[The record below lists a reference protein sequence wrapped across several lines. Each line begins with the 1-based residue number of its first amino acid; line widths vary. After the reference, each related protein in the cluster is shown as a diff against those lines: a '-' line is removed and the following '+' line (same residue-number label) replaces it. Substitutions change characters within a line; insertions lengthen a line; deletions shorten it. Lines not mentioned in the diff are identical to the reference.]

1 MVEIIEK
8 SVCRG
13 IAGRLR
19 STKGVMIHNTAD
31 NHSAKSH
38 ASRLAGY
45 TNKQLENGYAN
56 YFIDKDTIYRTE
68 DTYNATYHSANGEG
82 NYNYISFE
90 VVGDMK
96 TSKADFLQAEQNTFY
111 QAAIDLRYHKLPVNR
126 STVRL
131 HCELDVG
138 TYTECPK
145 RSLYEHTGYNS
156 NQRQPQNVINA
167 MKDYF
172 IKEIKKYYDNPKLKP
187 NGGGTTVNKANKDH
201 YGTGNYFVA
210 LQDLKTMNKEWT
222 KQDHSWLFKKGS
234 RFAVRNKIIGKN
246 GNVHAQVAGLDNTYV
261 TLAKTHVKPQ

>member
-31 NHSAKSH
+31 SHSAKSH

-96 TSKADFLQAEQNTFY
+96 TSKVDFLQAEQNTFY

-156 NQRQPQNVINA
+156 KQRQPQNVINA

-187 NGGGTTVNKANKDH
+187 NEVEKVAYRNKRGKYEALKDLSI
-201 YGTGNYFVA
+201 YN
-210 LQDLKTMNKEWT
+210 DKERKNRST
-222 KQDHSWLFKKGS
+222 LITKKGS
-234 RFAVRNKIIGKN
+234 RFIVDEIVNVKGSVPVGKLL
-246 GNVHAQVAGLDNTYV
+246 AGGYI
-261 TLAKTHVKPQ
+261 TLRDDFIKPY

>member
-31 NHSAKSH
+31 NQSAKKH

-156 NQRQPQNVINA
+156 NQRQPQNIINA

-172 IKEIKKYYDNPKLKP
+172 IKEIKKYYNNPKLKP
-187 NGGGTTVNKANKDH
+187 DRGGTTVVKAKVLDAEKFPTMVKMVQDNKVYNNANFGDKSLSR
-201 YGTGNYFVA
+201 A
-210 LQDLKTMNKEWT
+210 I
-222 KQDHSWLFKKGS
+222 FKKGTVIYAIGIEYS
-234 RFAVRNKIIGKN
+234 ANGKPRIKTNSGYILATDNYVRF
-246 GNVHAQVAGLDNTYV
+246 L
-261 TLAKTHVKPQ
+261 